1 MKRTAIIAVH
11 GVGSPPRFD
20 TARGIADL
28 LTQYG
33 CCSDTC
39 SYPSFQE
46 QMIKIPTSPV
56 ITPPATGGRDK
67 PDKRLGHDR
76 TKFVDADPVAGEHI
90 DIAFARDQLLGY
102 ETESKRIPYNT
113 LEIVGCRVHDGPS
126 GRVEE
131 EVRIFEMYWADLSRV
146 GTGVL
151 RLLGAL
157 YQLIL
162 HLGHLGRKTLDL
174 ASAATARQPGAADVA
189 RHWKRVASTHAWAL
203 RFFTI
208 GVPVFSLLLLACVA
222 LFLPDAISPRR
233 RLLIGVVIL
242 EVALLVG
249 VGVRTYFRDRATNA
263 AGRLVTWILV
273 LVSAGVLVVL
283 FAAKLGGNSLGV
295 AVLNTTTVVLVLLA
309 YLAVLKQYNTAA
321 PGAFWCGIAGLVI
334 VMIGMLSWGPRFRLS
349 AGEATGEGL
358 RFTALAGF
366 QFAYI
371 LLMVVWVLIWAAAM
385 LTTFNYLRLR
395 SSLRRSRAQSMED
408 HTRAK
413 RAMWTA
419 KVTLGLSLFSLIVT
433 ALVGY
438 EALNQFAWRV
448 HGAPA
453 ELTQASVI
461 APGARADSAS
471 GFNIYPSLPPG
482 ASFPLITKSLVR
494 PDTTCP
500 PPPPGR
506 EYDASACS
514 KHFFDSLI
522 AQSGTAGLP
531 IALGAA
537 GLALLLISWFIVLI
551 AVTSLRV
558 PKSES
563 VYARNVGDWVTDG
576 FKWTHAAGSVMVVGF
591 ATALSV
597 GLAFAIWRA
606 AGSGTESW
614 LTTQTTSDILVW
626 LALAAL
632 ATAAT
637 LAAARARI
645 ELLAS
650 RARPAVGIVL
660 DVDNYLRES
669 PKTATP
675 KAMIAERYASLLR
688 HVVEKKASDGT
699 TPYFD
704 RVVIVSH
711 SQGTVI
717 SADFLRYLTIARVA
731 SPDLSGVD
739 LRLLTMGCPL
749 RQLYAVHFPHLY
761 GWVDR
766 TDYVP
771 EAERRE
777 DRDFAARAGGLVLPS
792 DASGVPLTTIRS
804 ATTVTSSLDEMSPS
818 PRWLRVRQWVNLFTA
833 GDYVGRPLWQNDSSP
848 NVWKFDAHA
857 AAGRRRAARTL
868 PGRWNAHAVLD
879 ESRCGAGNRRS
890 YRHVIILR
898 RHPITPPGRVHSLHG
913 HVTHAPDH

>member
-1 MKRTAIIAVH
+1 MRRTAIIAVH

-39 SYPSFQE
+39 SYPSFHE
-46 QMIKIPTSPV
+46 QQIKIPTSPV
-56 ITPPATGGRDK
+56 ITPEITGGRDT
-67 PDKRLGHDR
+67 PDKKLGHDR
-76 TKFVDADPVAGEHI
+76 TKFVDADPIAAEHL
-90 DIAFARDQLLGY
+90 DIAFMRDQLLGY
-102 ETESKRIPYNT
+102 EDESKRVPYNT
-113 LEIVGCRVHDGPS
+113 IEIIGCRVHDGPN

-131 EVRIFEMYWADLSRV
+131 EVRIYEMHWADLSRV

-174 ASAATARQPGAADVA
+174 ASAATARQPGAEDVA
-189 RHWKRVASTHAWAL
+189 RHWKRVASSHAWAL

-222 LFLPDAISPRR
+222 LFLPDAIAPRR
-233 RLLIGVVIL
+233 RLLIGVLML
-242 EVALLVG
+242 EIGLLVG
-249 VGVRTYFRDRATNA
+249 IGVRTYFRDRATNA
-263 AGRLVTWILV
+263 AGRLVTWILM
-273 LVSAGVLVVL
+273 LVTAGVLVVL
-283 FAAKLGGNSLGV
+283 FAARLGGNSLGV
-295 AVLNTTTVVLVLLA
+295 AVLNSTTVLLVLLV
-309 YLAVLKQYNTAA
+309 YLAILKQYNTAA

-334 VMIGMLSWGPRFRLS
+334 VVVGALSWGPRFRLS
-349 AGEATGEGL
+349 AGEAAGEGL

-366 QFAYI
+366 QFGYI
-371 LLMVVWVLIWAAAM
+371 LLMGVWVLIWGAAL
-385 LTTFNYLRLR
+385 LTTVNYFRLR
-395 SSLRRSRAQSMED
+395 WSLSHSEAQSRED
-408 HTRAK
+408 HSRAK

-419 KVTLGLSLFSLIVT
+419 KVTLALSLFSLIVT

-448 HGAPA
+448 HSTPP
-453 ELTQASVI
+453 ELTQQSVI
-461 APGARADSAS
+461 APGVRADTAS

-482 ASFPLITKSLVR
+482 SAFPLITKSLVR

-506 EYDASACS
+506 EYDSSACS

-576 FKWTHAAGSVMVVGF
+576 FRWTHAAGTVMVFGF

-597 GLAFAIWRA
+597 GLFFALWRA
-606 AGSGTESW
+606 AGSGTETW

-645 ELLAS
+645 ELAAS
-650 RARPAVGIVL
+650 RARPAIGIVL

-675 KAMIAERYASLLR
+675 KAMIAERFASVLR
-688 HVVEKKASDGT
+688 HVVERKASNGT

-704 RVVIVSH
+704 RIVIVSH

-717 SADFLRYLTIARVA
+717 SADLLRYLTIAKVA
-731 SPDLSGVD
+731 SPNLATVD

-749 RQLYAVHFPHLY
+749 RQLYSVHFPHLY
-761 GWVDR
+761 SWVDR

-771 EAERRE
+771 ESGRRE
-777 DRDFAARAGGLVLPS
+777 DRDFAARAHGLVLPS
-792 DASGVPLTTIRS
+792 GADGQVLTTIRS

-848 NVWKFDAHA
+848 NVWKLDEHA
-857 AAGRRRAARTL
+857 AAAVGDGRRERCLGDGTHTRYWTSLDVAREIDDL
-868 PGRWNAHAVLD
+868 IAL
-879 ESRCGAGNRRS
+879 
-890 YRHVIILR
+890 
-898 RHPITPPGRVHSLHG
+898 
-913 HVTHAPDH
+913 